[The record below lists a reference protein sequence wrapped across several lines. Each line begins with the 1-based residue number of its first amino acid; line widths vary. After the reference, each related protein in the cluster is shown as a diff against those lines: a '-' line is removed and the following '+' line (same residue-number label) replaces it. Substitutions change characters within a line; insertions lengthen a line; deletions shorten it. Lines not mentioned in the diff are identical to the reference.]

1 MVTACWVQVERF
13 VRDSFLLLPHSCNI
27 LLTWTLKCREKCVC
41 VCFWGKYF
49 MEVGVFFVVFFSA
62 CVCVC
67 LNFGRWNSLRKKTGS
82 GGSNKGNKEGC
93 ERFSGRWEN
102 EEWEDSR
109 ETGGEIK
116 LFFVLYLPRRLKESI
131 NLLPLSAGDDNT
143 HTRER
148 ISVPTLN
155 QTTVSLSFTWILTR
169 MFLCK
174 LVAVALIVA
183 VIVWGVRLV
192 RKGRKE
198 SPGHRRGDTQ
208 SKAEENRRDKNE
220 VRQGYFQE
228 SSTVS

>member
-1 MVTACWVQVERF
+1 MVTASWVQVERF

-49 MEVGVFFVVFFSA
+49 MEVGGVFVVFFSA
-62 CVCVC
+62 CVCVW
-67 LNFGRWNSLRKKTGS
+67 LNFGRWNSLRKKTSS

-143 HTRER
+143 HTREH

-169 MFLCK
+169 MFFCK
-174 LVAVALIVA
+174 LAAVALIAA

>member
-41 VCFWGKYF
+41 VCVFEANILWRWG
-49 MEVGVFFVVFFSA
+49 FFCCFLVR
-62 CVCVC
+62 VCVW

-116 LFFVLYLPRRLKESI
+116 LFFVLYLPQRLKESI

-143 HTRER
+143 HTREH

-155 QTTVSLSFTWILTR
+155 QTTLSLSFTWILTR
-169 MFLCK
+169 MFFCK
-174 LVAVALIVA
+174 LAAVALIAA

-208 SKAEENRRDKNE
+208 SEAEENRRDKDE